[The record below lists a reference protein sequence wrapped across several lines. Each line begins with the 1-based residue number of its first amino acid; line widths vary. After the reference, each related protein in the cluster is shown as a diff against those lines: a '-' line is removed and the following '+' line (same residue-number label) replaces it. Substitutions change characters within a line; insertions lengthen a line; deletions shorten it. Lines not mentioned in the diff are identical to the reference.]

1 MYQHIDQVHELL
13 VKTGLQRKSGNII
26 YSGYE
31 TLSPGKYYFLGM
43 NPGGHIDDKNPEE
56 DQIIT
61 KFIKKRIILKKMNT
75 SMAYGAMKDYL
86 ECIIIK

>member
-1 MYQHIDQVHELL
+1 
-13 VKTGLQRKSGNII
+13 
-26 YSGYE
+26 
-31 TLSPGKYYFLGM
+31 M

-61 KFIKKRIILKKMNT
+61 KLIKKRIIPKKMNT